1 MRLWW
6 LDRDVMKREL
16 RQLTL
21 EDQRVAG
28 SGEERIGIRER
39 EEREERVEGVREW
52 SLFRERRREQGRGRE
67 RRVLA
72 QLFSPSS
79 SEGSILSE

>member
-39 EEREERVEGVREW
+39 GR
-52 SLFRERRREQGRGRE
+52 RGRRGWRE
-67 RRVLA
+67 
-72 QLFSPSS
+72 
-79 SEGSILSE
+79 